1 MWNQNYMV
9 IYMEKPQN
17 NLYRYERKYLLKKIN
32 LNKFLAELFKNNYY
46 KIYKKRFINNIY
58 YDTYN
63 YDLLNHNIEGLSER
77 KKIRVRWYG
86 QTFGLSKKTIEL
98 KIKSEFLN
106 TKKTLS
112 IGKFKFN
119 SFNEIKKFNDY
130 VIDNLLVKKN
140 FEFYNEIIN
149 KIPVILNRYQRSY
162 YLSPDKNIRVTIDSD
177 LNFYSPITKI
187 KSFEKNIVVEIK
199 YKNDQNFSNN
209 FNNLT
214 LTRYSKYAQ
223 GLLQNTFY
231 KPNY

>member
-1 MWNQNYMV
+1 
-9 IYMEKPQN
+9 MESPQN
-17 NLYRYERKYLLKKIN
+17 NLYRYERKYTLKKIN
-32 LNKFLAELFKNNYY
+32 LNKFLAELFKNNYK

-58 YDTYN
+58 FDTYN

-77 KKIRVRWYG
+77 KKIRIRWYG

-106 TKKTLS
+106 TKKSLS
-112 IGKFKFN
+112 IGKFKIN
-119 SFNEIKKFNDY
+119 SFEEITKFNDY
-130 VIDNLLVKKN
+130 VVDNVLLKKD
-140 FEFYNEIIN
+140 FKFYNEIIN
-149 KIPVILNRYQRSY
+149 KNPVILNRYQRSY
-162 YLSPDKNIRVTIDSD
+162 YLSPKNDVRVTIDSD

-187 KSFEKNIVVEIK
+187 KSFEKNIIVEIK
-199 YKNDQNFSNN
+199 YKSDVDFSNN

>member
-1 MWNQNYMV
+1 MAIILISPSMRP
-9 IYMEKPQN
+9 ISD
-17 NLYRYERKYLLKKIN
+17 NL
-32 LNKFLAELFKNNYY
+32 
-46 KIYKKRFINNIY
+46 
-58 YDTYN
+58 
-63 YDLLNHNIEGLSER
+63 GLSER

-86 QTFGLSKKTIEL
+86 QTFELSKKTIEL

>member
-1 MWNQNYMV
+1 MA
-9 IYMEKPQN
+9 IYMENPQN
-17 NLYRYERKYLLKKIN
+17 NLFRYERKYLLKKIN
-32 LNKFLAELFKNNYY
+32 LNKFLAELFKNNYK

-77 KKIRVRWYG
+77 KKIRIRWYG

-112 IGKFKFN
+112 IGKFKIN
-119 SFNEIKKFNDY
+119 SFEEITKFNDY
-130 VIDNLLVKKN
+130 VIDNVLFKNN

-149 KIPVILNRYQRSY
+149 KIPVILNRYERSY
-162 YLSPDKNIRVTIDSD
+162 YLSPKNDVRVTIDSD

-187 KSFEKNIVVEIK
+187 KSFENNIVVEIK
-199 YKNDQNFSNN
+199 YKNDVNFSNN

-214 LTRYSKYAQ
+214 LTRYSKYAK

>member
-1 MWNQNYMV
+1 MV
-9 IYMEKPQN
+9 IYMENPQN

-32 LNKFLAELFKNNYY
+32 LNKFLAELFNNNYK

-58 YDTYN
+58 YDTYS

-77 KKIRVRWYG
+77 KKIRIRWYG

-98 KIKSEFLN
+98 KIKREFLN
-106 TKKTLS
+106 IKKTLS
-112 IGKFKFN
+112 IGKFKIN
-119 SFNEIKKFNDY
+119 SFEEITKFNDY
-130 VIDNLLVKKN
+130 VIDNVLFKNN

-162 YLSPDKNIRVTIDSD
+162 YLSPNNDVRVTIDSD
-177 LNFYSPITKI
+177 LNFYSPITKV

-199 YKNDQNFSNN
+199 YKSDVNFSNN

>member
-1 MWNQNYMV
+1 MV

>member
-1 MWNQNYMV
+1 
-9 IYMEKPQN
+9 MEKPQN

-32 LNKFLAELFKNNYY
+32 LNKFLAELFKNNYH

-86 QTFGLSKKTIEL
+86 QTFELSKKTIEL

>member
-1 MWNQNYMV
+1 MV

-32 LNKFLAELFKNNYY
+32 LNKFLAELFKNNYH

-86 QTFGLSKKTIEL
+86 QTFELSKKTIEL

>member
-1 MWNQNYMV
+1 
-9 IYMEKPQN
+9 MEKPQN